1 MQRATRDMTTSLIP
15 DNETETINAKCP
27 MGHLDMKGRT
37 SVLQSEA
44 STNVDELEQLCG
56 KLDTA
61 SDAELERMKWD
72 FLLAKQKY
80 EHEENEKQR
89 LHEEKMEKMRQE
101 KRSFSQ
107 GPQDLLRPL
116 NHYDLFLYCFAI
128 IHVIYSTK
136 ELVFYIFQNHYLF
149 CFAIVF
155 LYILKKIF
163 QDCKNRNNSF

>member
-1 MQRATRDMTTSLIP
+1 QRATRDMTTTSFIP

-56 KLDTA
+56 KLDTGA
-61 SDAELERMKWD
+61 DTELERMKWD

-89 LHEEKMEKMRQE
+89 LHE
-101 KRSFSQ
+101 
-107 GPQDLLRPL
+107 
-116 NHYDLFLYCFAI
+116 
-128 IHVIYSTK
+128 
-136 ELVFYIFQNHYLF
+136 
-149 CFAIVF
+149 
-155 LYILKKIF
+155 
-163 QDCKNRNNSF
+163 